1 MARPKE
7 LDFRIPKTLSF
18 DAEIYKKYEEQ
29 VGSGNVS
36 ESLREY
42 MKREVERETRK
53 KVEAPQNKEINPI
66 GLPRYD
72 DSSTLDTYVCINE
85 LFAQFENNI
94 IDKIDKEKDTWNVNR
109 SIESLQRLIKRL
121 ENKRKMIFKQSI
133 ILVHG
138 KVVDRSG
145 FR

>member
-72 DSSTLDTYVCINE
+72 ENPTLDTYVCINE

-121 ENKRKMIFKQSI
+121 ENKRKMIFKQSV